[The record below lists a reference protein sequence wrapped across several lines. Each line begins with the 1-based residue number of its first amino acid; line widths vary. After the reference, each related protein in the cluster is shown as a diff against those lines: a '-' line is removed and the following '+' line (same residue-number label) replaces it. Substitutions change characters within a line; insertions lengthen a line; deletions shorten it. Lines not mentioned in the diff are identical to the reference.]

1 MSRKRL
7 ALPASG
13 WLLPVACSLL
23 LSGCGAGDVELNG
36 KVFDYLGVSTASQS
50 RAGDPKLAARGGL
63 VVPPSVDRLPE
74 PGSGP
79 QGEDAQ
85 LASIDDPD
93 RKAEVSKAEL
103 EERQRKYCDVH
114 YTQAKQRGDES
125 GALNAKGPLGP
136 CAPSVFSSLQKWQ
149 KGE

>member
-1 MSRKRL
+1 MSRKLL
-7 ALPASG
+7 ALSG
-13 WLLPVACSLL
+13 SRWLAPTVAGLL
-23 LSGCGAGDVELNG
+23 LAGCGAGDLELNG
-36 KVFDYLGVSTASQS
+36 KVFDYLGVSTASQT
-50 RAGDPKLAARGGL
+50 RASDPKLAARGGL
-63 VVPPSVDRLPE
+63 VVPPSVERLPE

-85 LASIDDPD
+85 LASLDDPD

-136 CAPSVFSSLQKWQ
+136 CAPSLFSSLQKWQ